1 MTRTTST
8 KNSFRLGLTVLL
20 HELKQRKTLLIVYAI
35 IAAFMTT
42 VILSLSVVTYQQ
54 TADFYSIYG
63 AAAYEPVNGLQSF
76 HVLAAVAVF
85 LLTSIF
91 TIIFTMRIF
100 SYLHNKR
107 LADRINPM
115 PIPSGVLFI
124 GKSLA
129 AFAASV
135 IPALFFIGIIC
146 LITAFSG
153 ASVNSE
159 VISLFW
165 QIPMG
170 SIACISFYGLMAVC
184 CGGTAN
190 TVLSFLGI
198 CFAYPVSAFIIK
210 GMIEA
215 FFFGVPND
223 IYGQHFLLKALNPLA
238 AYDGVNIIYWAIF
251 TLCCFAL
258 SVWLL
263 RRRKAEHAQTSFAF
277 RLPCYVVE
285 ILITFIAGMLLG
297 IMFGSYAVLGSAFA
311 GFVFGMILGGG
322 TAFVISHIILF
333 RGFNSILKSLI
344 GFGAVTVLAIAFT
357 GFCCLTSDNYALYMP
372 NAEDIVS
379 VGYINFGDGSLYD
392 KSVGDI
398 SHLINDSA
406 DDFKEESEIN
416 SVYNAHQKIVN
427 GFEKCD
433 TKTKFQSVT
442 PFSFR
447 SLLYSLIGESS
458 RYSIAYKL
466 KDGSTVTRFYDSDKL
481 LNLSLDSY
489 YEYNDYSYYYDYYY
503 DVFPI
508 EKLEDTKTY
517 AQKYSE
523 VGRLN
528 ADDLEDIDIY
538 INNCMFTIKSGD
550 DVKKLFE
557 AFKKDYL
564 ENGKSEAMGY
574 SLNLNTKDADLSS
587 GTAAISVLLSN
598 ISNNMYGSMYN
609 DYGISSSYKNTFA
622 VLEEIGIVDKDKFAN
637 KKSPYLVYA
646 NEYDNEDY
654 YGSYGDYDN
663 IKYSK
668 NEEYNSRSGM
678 FVLPWDCIEKYDN
691 NMMVGLYN
699 KDDELLAFES
709 YSKTNMATDTA
720 GTDDKNMY
728 ASDFQVTKVLTRSA
742 ITENDCMS
750 GTATVKAD
758 GKEETLRFVNFSL
771 NGYTSS
777 VYFFTDKVT
786 DDEIQ
791 EIIKSFKGDDLDM
804 YGEIDK
810 IYRY

>member
-1 MTRTTST
+1 MTRITST
-8 KNSFRLGLTVLL
+8 KNDLKLGLTVLL
-20 HELKQRKTLLIVYAI
+20 YELKQRRTLLIVYSI
-35 IAAFMTT
+35 IAAFLTT
-42 VILSLSVVTYQQ
+42 VILSLSVVTNQYD
-54 TADFYSIYG
+54 TNRYG
-63 AAAYEPVNGLQSF
+63 FESVYGAAYEPVNGLQSF
-76 HVLAAVAVF
+76 HVLAAAAVF

-91 TIIFTMRIF
+91 TIIYTMRIF

-107 LADRINPM
+107 KADRINPM

-124 GKSLA
+124 GKALA

-146 LITAFSG
+146 LITVFSG
-153 ASVNSE
+153 ATVNSE
-159 VISLFW
+159 VVSLFW

-238 AYDGVNIIYWAIF
+238 AYDGVNIIYWVIF

-322 TAFVISHIILF
+322 TAFVVCHIILF

-372 NAEDIVS
+372 SADDIVS

-406 DDFKEESEIN
+406 EDFKEESEIN
-416 SVYNAHQKIVN
+416 SVYNAHQKIVD
-427 GFEKCD
+427 GFEKCE

-466 KDGSTVTRFYDSDKL
+466 KDGRTVTRFYDSDKL

-517 AQKYSE
+517 AQKYSA
-523 VGRLN
+523 VGRTT
-528 ADDLEDIDIY
+528 AEDLASIEVS
-538 INNCMFTIKSGD
+538 INNSMYRISEPKD
-550 DVKKLFE
+550 IEKLFE

-574 SLNLNTKDADLSS
+574 SLSLNTKDANLGSD
-587 GTAAISVLLSN
+587 AAISVLLSN
-598 ISNNMYGSMYN
+598 ISNNMHGRMYN
-609 DYGISSSYKNTFA
+609 DYGISNNYKNTYD

-654 YGSYGDYDN
+654 YGSYGNYDN

-750 GTATVKAD
+750 GTAKVKAD

-791 EIIKSFKGDDLDM
+791 EIIKSFKSGDMM
-804 YGEIDK
+804 YG
-810 IYRY
+810 Y

>member
-1 MTRTTST
+1 MTRITST
-8 KNSFRLGLTVLL
+8 KNDLKLGLTVLL
-20 HELKQRKTLLIVYAI
+20 YELKQRRTLLIVYSI
-35 IAAFMTT
+35 IAAFLTT
-42 VILSLSVVTYQQ
+42 VILSLSVVTNQYD
-54 TADFYSIYG
+54 TNRYG
-63 AAAYEPVNGLQSF
+63 FESVYGAAYEPVNGLQSF
-76 HVLAAVAVF
+76 HVLAAAAVF

-91 TIIFTMRIF
+91 TIIYTMRIF

-107 LADRINPM
+107 KADRINPM

-124 GKSLA
+124 GKALA

-146 LITAFSG
+146 LITVFSG
-153 ASVNSE
+153 ATVNSE
-159 VISLFW
+159 VVSLFW

-322 TAFVISHIILF
+322 TAFVVCHIILF

-372 NAEDIVS
+372 SADDIVS

-406 DDFKEESEIN
+406 EDFKEESEIN
-416 SVYNAHQKIVN
+416 SVYNAHQKIVD
-427 GFEKCD
+427 GFEKCE

-466 KDGSTVTRFYDSDKL
+466 KDGRTVTRFYDSDKL

-517 AQKYSE
+517 AQKYSA
-523 VGRLN
+523 VGRTT
-528 ADDLEDIDIY
+528 AEDLASIEVS
-538 INNCMFTIKSGD
+538 INNSMYRISEPKD
-550 DVKKLFE
+550 IEKLFE

-574 SLNLNTKDADLSS
+574 SLSLNTKDANLGSD
-587 GTAAISVLLSN
+587 AAISVLLSN
-598 ISNNMYGSMYN
+598 ISNNMHGSMYN
-609 DYGISSSYKNTFA
+609 DYGISNNYKNTYD

-654 YGSYGDYDN
+654 YGSYGNYDN

-750 GTATVKAD
+750 GTAKVKAD

-791 EIIKSFKGDDLDM
+791 EIIKSFKSGDMM
-804 YGEIDK
+804 YG
-810 IYRY
+810 Y

>member
-1 MTRTTST
+1 MTRITST
-8 KNSFRLGLTVLL
+8 KNDLKLGLTVLL
-20 HELKQRKTLLIVYAI
+20 YELKQRRTLLIVYSI
-35 IAAFMTT
+35 IAAFLTT
-42 VILSLSVVTYQQ
+42 VILSLSVVTNQYD
-54 TADFYSIYG
+54 TNRYG
-63 AAAYEPVNGLQSF
+63 FESVYGAAYEPVNGLQSF
-76 HVLAAVAVF
+76 HVLAAAAVF

-91 TIIFTMRIF
+91 TIIYTMRIF

-107 LADRINPM
+107 KADRINPM

-124 GKSLA
+124 GKALA

-146 LITAFSG
+146 LITVFSG
-153 ASVNSE
+153 ATVNSE
-159 VISLFW
+159 VVSLFW

-238 AYDGVNIIYWAIF
+238 AYDGVNIIYWVIF

-322 TAFVISHIILF
+322 TAFVVCHIILF

-372 NAEDIVS
+372 SADDIVS

-406 DDFKEESEIN
+406 EDFKEESEIN
-416 SVYNAHQKIVN
+416 SVYNAHQKIVD
-427 GFEKCD
+427 GFEKCE

-466 KDGSTVTRFYDSDKL
+466 KDGRTVTRFYDSDKL

-517 AQKYSE
+517 AQKYSA
-523 VGRLN
+523 VGRTT
-528 ADDLEDIDIY
+528 AEDLASIEVS
-538 INNCMFTIKSGD
+538 INNSMYRISEPKD
-550 DVKKLFE
+550 IEKLFE

-574 SLNLNTKDADLSS
+574 SLSLNTKDANLGSD
-587 GTAAISVLLSN
+587 AAISVLLSN
-598 ISNNMYGSMYN
+598 ISNNMHGSMYN
-609 DYGISSSYKNTFA
+609 DYGISNNYKNTYD

-654 YGSYGDYDN
+654 YGSYGNYDN

-750 GTATVKAD
+750 GTAKVKAD

-791 EIIKSFKGDDLDM
+791 EIIKSFKSGDMM
-804 YGEIDK
+804 YG
-810 IYRY
+810 Y

>member
-1 MTRTTST
+1 MTRITST
-8 KNSFRLGLTVLL
+8 KNDLRLGLTVLL
-20 HELKQRKTLLIVYAI
+20 YELKQRRTLLIVYSI
-35 IAAFMTT
+35 IAAFLTT
-42 VILSLSVVTYQQ
+42 VILSLSVVTNQYD
-54 TADFYSIYG
+54 TNRYG
-63 AAAYEPVNGLQSF
+63 FESVYGAAYEPVNGLQSF
-76 HVLAAVAVF
+76 HVLAAAAVF

-91 TIIFTMRIF
+91 TIIYTMRIF

-107 LADRINPM
+107 KADRINPM

-124 GKSLA
+124 GKALA

-146 LITAFSG
+146 LITVFSG
-153 ASVNSE
+153 ATVNSE

-322 TAFVISHIILF
+322 TAFVVCHIILF

-372 NAEDIVS
+372 SADDIVS

-447 SLLYSLIGESS
+447 SLLHSLIGESS

-517 AQKYSE
+517 AQKYSA
-523 VGRLN
+523 VGRTT
-528 ADDLEDIDIY
+528 AEDLASIEVS
-538 INNCMFTIKSGD
+538 INNSMYRISEPKD
-550 DVKKLFE
+550 IEKLFE

-574 SLNLNTKDADLSS
+574 SLTLNTKDADLSS

-609 DYGISSSYKNTFA
+609 YYGISSSYKNTYA
-622 VLEEIGIVDKDKFAN
+622 ALEEIGIVDKDKFAN
-637 KKSPYLVYA
+637 KKSPYLVYSG
-646 NEYDNEDY
+646 EDFYEGYDSSDIY
-654 YGSYGDYDN
+654 DSYDVSKHSKGDKYFCTDGSFD
-663 IKYSK
+663 
-668 NEEYNSRSGM
+668 
-678 FVLPWDCIEKYDN
+678 LPWDCTEDYDN
-691 NMMVGLYN
+691 NMMVGLIN
-699 KDDELLAFES
+699 KDDDLLMFQS
-709 YSKTNMATDTA
+709 QSKTNMATDTA
-720 GTDDKNMY
+720 GTIEKNMY
-728 ASDFQVTKVLTRSA
+728 ADEFKVTKVLTRSA

-750 GTATVKAD
+750 GTATVKAN
-758 GKEETLRFVNFSL
+758 GKEETLRFVYFSVDSE
-771 NGYTSS
+771 YAS

-786 DDEIQ
+786 DEEIQ
-791 EIIKSFKGDDLDM
+791 EIIKSFKSGDMM
-804 YGEIDK
+804 YG
-810 IYRY
+810 Y